1 MCGDTGVIHI
11 TFESGLTIGH
21 PFDIEY
27 AVDPVGDEI
36 IIPSDRCIFTKK
48 SLIYI
53 FALIIFINP

>member
-1 MCGDTGVIHI
+1 MVDCYMCAEIQELYI

-36 IIPSDRCIFTKK
+36 IIPSDRCIFTK
-48 SLIYI
+48 
-53 FALIIFINP
+53 NH